1 MTINNPNKVYFTSDT
16 HFYHNNIIRYCNRP
30 FSSVEEMNDR
40 IIENWNDK
48 VSKDSIIFHLGDF
61 AFCNERQ
68 LAELVPQLMG
78 TIILI
83 KGNHDSKNNKFLESI
98 FTEVYSQLYITIE
111 KQSIYLNHFPLLCFP
126 RHAWNLFGHVH
137 SKPGIS
143 NIDTSKLKYCT
154 STQYDVGMDLN
165 NYTPISFYE
174 VKDKIKTQISN
185 NSNITMWL

>member
-126 RHAWNLFGHVH
+126 RRAWNLFGHVH

>member
-61 AFCNERQ
+61 AFCDERQ

-126 RHAWNLFGHVH
+126 RRAWNLFGHVH

>member
-1 MTINNPNKVYFTSDT
+1 MTINNTNKVYFTSDT

-126 RHAWNLFGHVH
+126 RRAWNLFGHVH

>member
-16 HFYHNNIIRYCNRP
+16 HFYHDNIIKYCNRP

-126 RHAWNLFGHVH
+126 RRAWNLFGHVH